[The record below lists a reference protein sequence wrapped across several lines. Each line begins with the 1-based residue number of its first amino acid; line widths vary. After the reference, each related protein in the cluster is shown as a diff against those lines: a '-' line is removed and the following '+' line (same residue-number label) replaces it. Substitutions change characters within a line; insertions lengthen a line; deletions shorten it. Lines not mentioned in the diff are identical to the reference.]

1 MELMEHI
8 IPTEEQKDRIFEKAI
23 SGKQKQQSKFKV
35 RYCVIAAALAMAI
48 PTTIFAD
55 EIKEVFYNLLG
66 KNEIVSEDV
75 LTDIYSDDD
84 GHVKITVKE
93 LLSDGINS
101 YAIVEYS
108 ALDDKG
114 KMWIDKAF
122 IEENPENV
130 NYHLNYPN
138 LSPMFKDNNLA
149 IYGVNYSYEAYEL
162 EKYHT
167 ENSRVFKVTCQASG
181 NNFGTDCMQLEY
193 NLPDKFRVKADIN
206 VSQSVQV
213 KDIKIDSSNAPEKFY
228 KPLGIQISPLSI
240 AIYGKDL
247 GIVESGRNSLG
258 GYYQKA
264 VNYEE
269 VDSLYIFMKDGRK
282 YDLIF
287 FDEDSILDTGGAMT
301 HVSNPDVE
309 YDIVIYTGAF
319 AEPLDISL
327 IAGFELDGV
336 YYPLTEKDLQN

>member
-1 MELMEHI
+1 MEHI
-8 IPTEEQKDRIFEKAI
+8 IPTEDQKDRMFEKAI
-23 SGKQKQQSKFKV
+23 SVKPQQHKSRFKA

-48 PTTIFAD
+48 PTTIFAN

-66 KNEIVSEDV
+66 KNEIVSEEV
-75 LTDIYSDDD
+75 LNEIYTDND

-93 LLSDGINS
+93 LLSDKINS
-101 YAIVEYS
+101 YAIVEYT
-108 ALDDKG
+108 ALDDEG
-114 KMWIDKAF
+114 KKWIDRSL
-122 IEENPENV
+122 IMENPENV
-130 NYHLNYPN
+130 NDHLNYPN
-138 LSPMFKDNNLA
+138 LSPAFKDNNTA
-149 IYGVNYSYEAYEL
+149 IYGVNYSYGAYEL
-162 EKYHT
+162 ENYHT
-167 ENSRVFKVTCQASG
+167 EKSRLFKVTCQASG

-206 VSQSVQV
+206 VSQSVKV

-228 KPLGIQISPLSI
+228 KPLGIQISPLSF

-247 GIVESGRNSLG
+247 GIVESGRNSVG
-258 GYYQKA
+258 EYYQKV
-264 VNYEE
+264 VNEE
-269 VDSLYIFMKDGRK
+269 VDSLYIFMKDGKK
-282 YDLIF
+282 YDLIS

-301 HVSNPDVE
+301 HVSNPNVE
-309 YDIVIYTGAF
+309 YDIVIYTCAF